1 MEAYGGRIVET
12 TTSHNNCRLIV
23 KDFDAT
29 STNDFIGE
37 FTVPVSSIRSGYSH
51 IRLNTG
57 FEHSP
62 DDAASLF
69 VRVALED
76 E

>member
-1 MEAYGGRIVET
+1 
-12 TTSHNNCRLIV
+12 V

-69 VRVALED
+69 IRVAFGEK
-76 E
+76 

>member
-1 MEAYGGRIVET
+1 M
-12 TTSHNNCRLIV
+12 

-69 VRVALED
+69 IRVAFGEK
-76 E
+76 